1 MLRPGSAGI
10 EAREASMV
18 SREEM
23 DGKWQQ
29 VKGSIKERW
38 GELTDDDWKRADG
51 KLDQLAGIIQE
62 KYGAAKEDV
71 QRELDRMFRRG
82 DSSSA

>member
-1 MLRPGSAGI
+1 MPT
-10 EAREASMV
+10 
-18 SREEM
+18 REEM

-29 VKGSIKERW
+29 AKGSIKERW

-62 KYGAAKEDV
+62 KYGAAKADV
-71 QRELDRMFRRG
+71 QRELDRMFNRDDAPSRQ
-82 DSSSA
+82 